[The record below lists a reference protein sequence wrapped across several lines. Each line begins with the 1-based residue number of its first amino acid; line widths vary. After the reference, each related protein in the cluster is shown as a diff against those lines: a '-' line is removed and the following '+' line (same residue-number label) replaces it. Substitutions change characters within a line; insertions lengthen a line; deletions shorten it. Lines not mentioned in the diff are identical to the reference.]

1 MAYFKSSKQ
10 LQEVLGGFFERLFE
24 DKQIGPKL
32 KNAKLKLQFHYTD
45 PKLSIACDTG
55 ADPVEILFDKEDFK
69 PDVQL
74 SMKADVAHRF
84 WHGKVNLIAALTRRE
99 IVAKGP
105 IPKILKLL
113 PAIKPAYQL
122 YPKYLEEKNV
132 ADLIIK

>member
-1 MAYFKSSKQ
+1 MAYFKSSQQ
-10 LQEVLGGFFERLFE
+10 LQEVLGRFFELLFE
-24 DKQIGPKL
+24 DKDIGPKL
-32 KNAKLKLQFHYTD
+32 KAAKLKLRFDYTD
-45 PKLSIACDTG
+45 PKLSICCDTG
-55 ADPVEILFDKEDFK
+55 AEPVKILFNDTQFK

-99 IVAKGP
+99 MVAKGP

-122 YPKYLEEKNV
+122 YPKYLKDLGLEE
-132 ADLIIK
+132 LIVN